1 MPLGLLELGVA
12 SFGVLGGYNLGQRI
26 RQLVYDEDVARGKQS
41 DSENAGG
48 NTHLPK
54 HARNKSL
61 SKPSTQQN
69 TVTVMLVGEAA
80 VGKTLLSTRV
90 VDGAAALGESAADHV
105 PGMAARRL

>member
-26 RQLVYDEDVARGKQS
+26 RQLVYDEDVARGKQVIPKLP
-41 DSENAGG
+41 AA
-48 NTHLPK
+48 THLPK

-61 SKPSTQQN
+61 SKLLTQQN

-80 VGKTLLSTRV
+80 VDKDAPIHTCCRWR
-90 VDGAAALGESAADHV
+90 AAVGESAADHV
-105 PGMAARRL
+105 PGMAAR